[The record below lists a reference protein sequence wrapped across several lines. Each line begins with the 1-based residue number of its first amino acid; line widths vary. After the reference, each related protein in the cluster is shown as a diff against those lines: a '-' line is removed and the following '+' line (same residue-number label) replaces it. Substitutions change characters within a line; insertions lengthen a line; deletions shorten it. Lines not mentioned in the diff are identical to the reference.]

1 MNIPDFGTETHEVC
15 IQTVNMIYFYYNF
28 ACWFY
33 MNKDVTHLKVK
44 QTVTFNLLLIFIL
57 ILSACGNRL
66 AEETEEYQQ
75 QMDDIYT
82 INDELTNHLNNIDS
96 DKIQDH
102 ISDLDTDFESDELEG
117 MISKL
122 EGEILPLAESLN
134 TKADGIELDNED
146 IEEHHNTFVE
156 SAQVKYDFA
165 EQLSDYLS
173 TYQNSV
179 QASERLIA
187 LSQSFMD
194 NQKERD
200 DIIENASDDTVV
212 EEINTLIDHLN
223 SNSEE
228 LDEASKILEGD
239 ESIQSKQEQIDDVLL
254 PMLDEHVDSL
264 NQINLSTQRANRVR
278 SVSLE
283 MYYGYISYYEER
295 KNTMLYNE
303 KLQNIQ
309 LQNILSLQ
317 ESYQR
322 LDEEYTKELEE
333 LKSGE

>member
-1 MNIPDFGTETHEVC
+1 M
-15 IQTVNMIYFYYNF
+15 
-28 ACWFY
+28 
-33 MNKDVTHLKVK
+33 KVK

-57 ILSACGNRL
+57 MLSACGNRS

-75 QMDDIYT
+75 QMDEIYT
-82 INDELTNHLNNIDS
+82 INDELTNHLDNIDS

-102 ISDLDTDFESDELEG
+102 ISDLDTDFESDELEE

-134 TKADGIELDNED
+134 TQVNEMELDNED
-146 IEEHHNTFVE
+146 IEEYHNIFVE

-179 QASERLIA
+179 QASERLID

-194 NQKERD
+194 NQEERD

-212 EEINTLIDHLN
+212 GEINALIDQLN

-228 LDEASKILEGD
+228 LDRASKILEGD
-239 ESIQSKQEQIDDVLL
+239 ESIESRQEQIDDVLL

-264 NQINLSTQRANRVR
+264 NQMNLSTQQANRVR
-278 SVSLE
+278 SISLE

-303 KLQNIQ
+303 KLQNTQ

>member
-1 MNIPDFGTETHEVC
+1 M
-15 IQTVNMIYFYYNF
+15 
-28 ACWFY
+28 
-33 MNKDVTHLKVK
+33 K

-57 ILSACGNRL
+57 LLSACGNRL

-82 INDELTNHLNNIDS
+82 INNELTNHLDNIDS
-96 DKIQDH
+96 DKIQNH
-102 ISDLDTDFESDELEG
+102 ISDLDTDFESDELEE

-134 TKADGIELDNED
+134 TKVDEMEVTNED
-146 IEEHHNTFVE
+146 IEDHHNTFVE

-179 QASERLIA
+179 QASERLID

-200 DIIENASDDTVV
+200 DIIENASDSKAE
-212 EEINTLIDHLN
+212 EEINTLIDQLN

-239 ESIQSKQEQIDDVLL
+239 ESIESKQEQIDDVLL

-264 NQINLSTQRANRVR
+264 NQINLSTQQANRVR

-295 KNTMLYNE
+295 KNTMSYNE
-303 KLQNIQ
+303 KLQNVQ

-322 LDEEYTKELEE
+322 LDEDYTKELEE

>member
-1 MNIPDFGTETHEVC
+1 MNIPHFGTDTHEVC
-15 IQTVNMIYFYYNF
+15 IQTVNMLYFYYNF
-28 ACWFY
+28 AFWFY
-33 MNKDVTHLKVK
+33 INKDVTYVKVK
-44 QTVTFNLLLIFIL
+44 QMVTFNLLLIFIL

-66 AEETEEYQQ
+66 AEEIEGYQQ
-75 QMDDIYT
+75 QMDEVYT
-82 INDELTNHLNNIDS
+82 INDELTNHLDNIDS
-96 DKIQDH
+96 DKIQNH
-102 ISDLDTDFESDELEG
+102 ISDLDTDFESEELEE
-117 MISKL
+117 MISEL

-134 TKADGIELDNED
+134 TKVEEIEVSDED
-146 IEEHHNTFVE
+146 IKEQHDKFVE
-156 SAQVKYDFA
+156 SAQVKYEFA

-200 DIIENASDDTVV
+200 DIIENASDDAVV
-212 EEINTLIDHLN
+212 DEINTLIDQLN
-223 SNSEE
+223 ANSDE

-239 ESIQSKQEQIDDVLL
+239 ESIQSKQEQIDEVLL

-264 NQINLSTQRANRVR
+264 NQINLSTQQANNVR
-278 SVSLE
+278 SISLE
-283 MYYGYISYYEER
+283 MYYGYVSYYEER

-317 ESYQR
+317 QSYQR
-322 LDEEYTKELEE
+322 LDEDYKQEMEE
-333 LKSGE
+333 LQSGE

>member
-1 MNIPDFGTETHEVC
+1 MNIPYFGTETHEVC
-15 IQTVNMIYFYYNF
+15 IQTVNMLYFYYNF
-28 ACWFY
+28 AFWFY
-33 MNKDVTHLKVK
+33 INKDVTHVKVK
-44 QTVTFNLLLIFIL
+44 QIVTFNLLLIFIL

-75 QMDDIYT
+75 QMDEIYT
-82 INDELTNHLNNIDS
+82 INDELTNHLDNIDS
-96 DKIQDH
+96 DKIQNH
-102 ISDLDTDFESDELEG
+102 ISDLDTDFESEELEE

-134 TKADGIELDNED
+134 TKVNEVEVSNED
-146 IEEHHNTFVE
+146 IKEHHNTFVE
-156 SAQVKYDFA
+156 SAQVKHDFA

-173 TYQNSV
+173 TYQSSV

-200 DIIENASDDTVV
+200 DIIENASDEAVV
-212 EEINTLIDHLN
+212 EEIDLLIDQLN

-228 LDEASKILEGD
+228 LDEASNILEGD
-239 ESIQSKQEQIDDVLL
+239 ESIQSKQVQIDEVLL

-264 NQINLSTQRANRVR
+264 NQINLSTQKANRMR
-278 SVSLE
+278 TVSLE
-283 MYYGYISYYEER
+283 MYYGYVSYYEER
-295 KNTMLYNE
+295 KNTMFYNE

-322 LDEEYTKELEE
+322 LDEDYTKELEE

>member
-1 MNIPDFGTETHEVC
+1 M
-15 IQTVNMIYFYYNF
+15 
-28 ACWFY
+28 
-33 MNKDVTHLKVK
+33 KVK

-57 ILSACGNRL
+57 LLSACGNRL

-82 INDELTNHLNNIDS
+82 INNELTNHLDNIDS
-96 DKIQDH
+96 DKIQNH
-102 ISDLDTDFESDELEG
+102 ISDLDTDFESDELEE

-134 TKADGIELDNED
+134 TKVDEMEVTNED
-146 IEEHHNTFVE
+146 IEDHHNTFVE

-179 QASERLIA
+179 QASERLID

-200 DIIENASDDTVV
+200 DIIENASDSKAE
-212 EEINTLIDHLN
+212 EEINTLIDQLN

-239 ESIQSKQEQIDDVLL
+239 ESIESKQEQIDDVLL

-264 NQINLSTQRANRVR
+264 NQINLSTQQANRVR

-295 KNTMLYNE
+295 KNTMSYNE
-303 KLQNIQ
+303 KLQNVQ

-322 LDEEYTKELEE
+322 LDEDYTKELEE